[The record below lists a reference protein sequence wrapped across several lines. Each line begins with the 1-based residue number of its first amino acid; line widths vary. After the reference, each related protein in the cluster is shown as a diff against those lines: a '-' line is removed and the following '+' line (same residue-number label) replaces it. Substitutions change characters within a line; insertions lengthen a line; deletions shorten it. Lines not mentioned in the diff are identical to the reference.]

1 MMPLLK
7 TFSPHSLLLHPP
19 LKAQHLAPIRSAVVK
34 FLEMLLLAPR
44 WVLTADAP
52 MIGIQQISDAPMIGS
67 QQISDKPMRGNQ
79 QISDK
84 LMRDSQQISD
94 APMRDSQ
101 QISDAPMRDS
111 QLTVDWQVIL
121 ASLLVY
127 SWLASFMMSHCRR
140 IYSQIL
146 SRRLPENHRL
156 LHFIRGLLPAI
167 QTWCQCQANELVH
180 LLIRVP
186 RGPASARRLLCP

>member
-52 MIGIQQISDAPMIGS
+52 MIGI
-67 QQISDKPMRGNQ
+67 
-79 QISDK
+79 
-84 LMRDSQQISD
+84 QQISD